1 MMFTR
6 ISLLALSAMAAST
19 PQLDVFLVQDL
30 SYSFENDLRVLE
42 EKIPTMLTKLSL
54 DYPGSRF
61 GMASFV
67 DKPVEPFGFSDSG
80 DYCYKLHQPLAEMTD
95 TSGLGT
101 ILSSLETYS
110 GNDWEENQLDALM
123 HTVRSVASGWNF
135 EEDRVPILVI
145 STDAGFHRAGDGHA
159 KAGSVPW
166 HPNAGGYDVNCSVED
181 YPSMSQVAE
190 AINEKEVKVVFL
202 VSPDLMKY
210 YNKAKD
216 DMGIDGV
223 VVDLQT
229 DSSNIVEAME
239 SAIEQL
245 RTKSLLQHTPLKN
258 AHGFGDLAARAL
270 KDRIEEES
278 RLQVAEKEMNAGGFS
293 SAEKVELENRKAR
306 FARNVMGVR
315 PLRSS
320 RPPTP
325 LEAARAPLGLPLAAH
340 PPLASPR
347 GSDVLAPA
355 PLGLPLAAHPPL
367 ASPRGSDGLVSGIA
381 ASPTTRQ
388 AEPTTMPPPAAFDG
402 AGRRLLNCPVHGKK
416 DIKFEIVLAQDASD
430 SFADD
435 LVNIQKN
442 VPEVFEFI
450 REQYGDSRFGVASFV
465 DKPLAPFG
473 YSEAGDYCATMRV
486 GLTSNM
492 RKIQKSLDSLV
503 VRSGRDWK
511 ESQLHALMHSAYTK
525 KADWSFD
532 SKYYDTYRVVVL
544 STDAGYH
551 VAGDSDL
558 PKNNGDRSQNCE
570 GEDYPSIEQVR
581 DALMYFNIYPVFMV
595 TSSVR
600 TIYDDL
606 LNKLNLPGVVVEI
619 DEKSAKF
626 EEALIESLNNVC
638 HAYFPNKP
646 VDINDHACCHQHGG
660 HCDQGGG

>member
-1 MMFTR
+1 MFTR
-6 ISLLALSAMAAST
+6 VSLLALSAMAAST

-30 SYSFENDLRVLE
+30 SFSFENDLRVLE

-95 TSGLGT
+95 ISGIGT

-123 HTVRSVASGWNF
+123 HTVRSVASGWKF

-145 STDAGFHRAGDGHA
+145 STDAGFHRAGDGSA
-159 KAGSVPW
+159 KAGSVHW
-166 HPNAGGYDVNCSVED
+166 LANAGGYDVNCSGED
-181 YPSMSQVAE
+181 YPTMSQVAE
-190 AINEKEVKVVFL
+190 AINEKDVKVVFL

-216 DMGIDGV
+216 DMGVDGV

-245 RTKSLLQHTPLKN
+245 RTRSMLQHTPLKN

-270 KDRIEEES
+270 NERIEDET
-278 RLQVAEKEMNAGGFS
+278 RLQVAEKEMNARGFS
-293 SAEKVELENRKAR
+293 SAEKAELETRKAH

-325 LEAARAPLGLPLAAH
+325 SEAARAPMGLPLAAR

-347 GSDVLAPA
+347 GDDVLVP
-355 PLGLPLAAHPPL
+355 GM
-367 ASPRGSDGLVSGIA
+367 A
-381 ASPTTRQ
+381 ASPPTRS
-388 AEPTTMPPPAAFDG
+388 AEPTTVPPPVAFDG

-465 DKPLAPFG
+465 DKPLAPYG

-492 RKIQKSLDSLV
+492 RKIRKSLDNLV

-511 ESQLHALMHSAYTK
+511 EAQLHALMHSAYTK
-525 KADWSFD
+525 KADWSYD

-551 VAGDSDL
+551 LAGDSDL
-558 PKNNGDRSQNCE
+558 PKNNGDRSQDCE

-595 TSSVR
+595 TSPVR

-646 VDINDHACCHQHGG
+646 VDINDHACCHQHG
-660 HCDQGGG
+660 HCDQGGGVHIRLAQKPKYLKLIIEN